1 MPLHS
6 VYILNV
12 NTCRRTG
19 AEKLFDYQSGD
30 KTSWTEKFLSWWKTL
45 VLFKILCEWFP
56 SLSENFFPKS
66 MLKGNVRTPFL
77 YWWRK
82 GKILIQILA
91 RWRGVTAG
99 VAWCVMHL
107 WKRRHPVTLAT
118 RGCWRHCVGQQQKP
132 GCSSASRPGASQAV
146 LEQMH
151 SKHVGQGEME
161 REEEQDPA
169 CIK

>member
-1 MPLHS
+1 MLTHAGELELKNCLTTNQVIRQANRKVS
-6 VYILNV
+6 
-12 NTCRRTG
+12 
-19 AEKLFDYQSGD
+19 FM
-30 KTSWTEKFLSWWKTL
+30 

-118 RGCWRHCVGQQQKP
+118 RGCWRHCVGQLQKP